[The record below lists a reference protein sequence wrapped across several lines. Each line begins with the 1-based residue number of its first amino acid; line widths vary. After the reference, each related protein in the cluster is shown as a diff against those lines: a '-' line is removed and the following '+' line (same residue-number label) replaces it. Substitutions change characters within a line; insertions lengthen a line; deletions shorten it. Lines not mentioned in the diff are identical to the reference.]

1 VNHEVSAESVVI
13 VGHVTRRRGKA
24 IELVE
29 GAPPPTKRTR
39 PLRVARTLAL
49 AHVFRELIETR
60 VVRDQAELA
69 SLTGFTRARITQMLD
84 LTLLAPG
91 IQEQILTEESVAGH
105 DRFSERTL
113 RRVASRTRW
122 VDQHAAWAASSGW
135 RQTVADPHRL
145 QLGLVDSAA
154 GA

>member
-1 VNHEVSAESVVI
+1 MNHEVSAESVVI
-13 VGHVTRRRGKA
+13 IGHVTRRRGKA

-49 AHVFRELIETR
+49 AHVFRELIDAR

-84 LTLLAPG
+84 LTLLAPD
-91 IQEQILTEESVAGH
+91 IQESVLAAEVEGGA
-105 DRFSERTL
+105 DNISGRELRKIAAERSWARQRTL
-113 RRVASRTRW
+113 AR
-122 VDQHAAWAASSGW
+122 
-135 RQTVADPHRL
+135 
-145 QLGLVDSAA
+145 GLA
-154 GA
+154 

>member
-1 VNHEVSAESVVI
+1 MNHEVSAESVVI

-49 AHVFRELIETR
+49 AHVFRELIEAR
-60 VVRDQAELA
+60 VVRDQTELA

-84 LTLLAPG
+84 LTLLAPP
-91 IQEQILTEESVAGH
+91 IQETLLFAERGCGPTIAERELRLLVAHGSWKEQQALWSLR
-105 DRFSERTL
+105 DR
-113 RRVASRTRW
+113 
-122 VDQHAAWAASSGW
+122 
-135 RQTVADPHRL
+135 
-145 QLGLVDSAA
+145 
-154 GA
+154 